1 MYLPLILSFLM
12 ILGITIFALQNGVPL
27 EVKFL
32 VWGFKTSLIA
42 VILGSVLIGAIIV
55 SIFSLPLLIKK
66 HFREKRLAKQVNEL
80 EKKSQ
85 ELENQSQ
92 QKKASAF
99 TSPTT
104 TQLL

>member
-12 ILGITIFALQNGVPL
+12 ILGITIFDLQNGVPL

-32 VWGFKTSLIA
+32 AWGFKTSLIA
-42 VILGSVLIGAIIV
+42 VILGSALIGAIIV
-55 SIFSLPLLIKK
+55 SIFALPLLIKR
-66 HFREKRLAKQVNEL
+66 HFREKRMAKQLGEL

-99 TSPTT
+99 PSTT
-104 TQLL
+104 NQIP

>member
-12 ILGITIFALQNGVPL
+12 IFGITIFALQNGVPL

-32 VWGFKTSLIA
+32 LWGFKTSLIA

-55 SIFSLPLLIKK
+55 SIFSFPLLIKK
-66 HFREKRLAKQVNEL
+66 HFREKRLARQVSEL

-85 ELENQSQ
+85 ELENPYQ
-92 QKKASAF
+92 QKKSSAF
-99 TSPTT
+99 TSPMT
-104 TQLL
+104 

>member
-12 ILGITIFALQNGVPL
+12 ILGITIFALQNGLPL
-27 EVKFL
+27 EVRFL

-42 VILGSVLIGAIIV
+42 VILGSVLIGATIV

-66 HFREKRLAKQVNEL
+66 HFREKRLAKQIREI

-85 ELENQSQ
+85 ELETQSQ
-92 QKKASAF
+92 QNKSSAF
-99 TSPTT
+99 TSST

>member
-92 QKKASAF
+92 QKKSSAF

-104 TQLL
+104 QIP

>member
-12 ILGITIFALQNGVPL
+12 ILGITVFALQNGVPL
-27 EVKFL
+27 EVNFL
-32 VWGFKTSLIA
+32 LWGFKTSLIA
-42 VILGSVLIGAIIV
+42 IILGSVLIGAIIV

-66 HFREKRLAKQVNEL
+66 HFHEKRLAKQISEL

-92 QKKASAF
+92 QKKSSAF

-104 TQLL
+104 QLL

>member
-42 VILGSVLIGAIIV
+42 IILGSLLIGVIIV

-66 HFREKRLAKQVNEL
+66 HFREKRLAKQLGEF

-99 TSPTT
+99 TSTT
-104 TQLL
+104 TQIP

>member
-32 VWGFKTSLIA
+32 AWGFKTSLIA
-42 VILGSVLIGAIIV
+42 VILGALLSGAIIV

-66 HFREKRLAKQVNEL
+66 HFREKRMAKQLGDL

-99 TSPTT
+99 TSTT
-104 TQLL
+104 TQLP

>member
-12 ILGITIFALQNGVPL
+12 ILGLTVFALQNGGPL

-32 VWGFKTSLIA
+32 VWGFKTSIVA

-66 HFREKRLAKQVNEL
+66 HFHEKRLAKQISEL
-80 EKKSQ
+80 KKKSQ

-92 QKKASAF
+92 QKKSSAF

-104 TQLL
+104 QLL